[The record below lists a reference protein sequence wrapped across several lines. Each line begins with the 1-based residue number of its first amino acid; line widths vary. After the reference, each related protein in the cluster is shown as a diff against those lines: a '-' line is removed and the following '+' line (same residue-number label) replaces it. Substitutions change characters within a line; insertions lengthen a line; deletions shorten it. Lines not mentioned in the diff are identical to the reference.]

1 MQDWVALHRIPPPA
15 ALLVSCV
22 VCRCS
27 TLVTLFCN
35 VCSAP
40 RSLVS
45 ISPFVSVFEV
55 SICTKVISYLVS
67 LSVDTCI
74 TMFISPLSYKCMDQ
88 VRCLDRRI
96 FCFLSLSLSL
106 SYTSFS
112 LSVSLFLALCNF
124 SIDCDS
130 VALVLKCPY
139 RRIHH
144 ENKTSIYESIPV
156 DTRRQATF
164 V

>member
-1 MQDWVALHRIPPPA
+1 MQDCVALHRIPPPA

-55 SICTKVISYLVS
+55 SICTKVVSYVVS
-67 LSVDTCI
+67 LSIPVLH

-106 SYTSFS
+106 
-112 LSVSLFLALCNF
+112 LHIILPLCVSLPRSLQFL
-124 SIDCDS
+124 D
-130 VALVLKCPY
+130 
-139 RRIHH
+139 
-144 ENKTSIYESIPV
+144 
-156 DTRRQATF
+156 
-164 V
+164 

>member
-55 SICTKVISYLVS
+55 SICTKVVSYLVS
-67 LSVDTCI
+67 LSIPVLH

-96 FCFLSLSLSL
+96 FCFLSLSL

-144 ENKTSIYESIPV
+144 ENKTSIYKSIPV
-156 DTRRQATF
+156 DTRRQTTF